1 MDTEK
6 ITRAR
11 ILRAQIETMAQS
23 LDDETAETVPEL
35 FPEWNPDSCSYVT
48 GDRVKRNGLL
58 YKVLQSHT
66 SQAGWTPEDA
76 PSLFAQ
82 ILPGQGGTAIG
93 VWEKPDSTNTYMTG
107 DRAHYPTMA
116 DPIYESLID
125 NNVWSPEEYPQ
136 GWQIVEE

>member
-58 YKVLQSHT
+58 YKVLQPHT
-66 SQAGWTPEDA
+66 SQAGWPPEDA
-76 PSLFAQ
+76 PSLFAR

-93 VWEKPDSTNTYMTG
+93 VWKQPDSTNPYMTG
-107 DRAHYPTMA
+107 DRAHYPTIN
-116 DPIYESLID
+116 DPVYRSRID
-125 NNVWSPEEYPQ
+125 NNVWSPAAYPDGWEQEET
-136 GWQIVEE
+136 

>member
-35 FPEWNPDSCSYVT
+35 FPEWNPNSCSYVI

-58 YKVLQSHT
+58 YKVLQPHT

-76 PSLFAQ
+76 PPLFAQ
-82 ILPGQGGTAIG
+82 ILPGQDGTAIG
-93 VWEKPDSTNTYMTG
+93 VWKQPDSTNPYMTG
-107 DRAHYPTMA
+107 DRTHYPTMA
-116 DPIYESLID
+116 DPIYESLIN

-136 GWQIVEE
+136 GWQLVE

>member
-1 MDTEK
+1 MDAEK

-93 VWEKPDSTNTYMTG
+93 VWKKPDSTNTYMTG

-125 NNVWSPEEYPQ
+125 NNVWSPEEYPA
-136 GWQIVEE
+136 GWREV

>member
-136 GWQIVEE
+136 GWQLIE

>member
-58 YKVLQSHT
+58 YKVLQPHT
-66 SQAGWTPEDA
+66 SQAGWPPEDA

-93 VWEKPDSTNTYMTG
+93 VWVKPDSANPYMAG
-107 DRAHYPTMA
+107 DRTHYPTMA

-125 NNVWSPEEYPQ
+125 NNVWSPEEYPA
-136 GWQIVEE
+136 GWREV

>member
-1 MDTEK
+1 MDIEK

-58 YKVLQSHT
+58 YKVLQPHT

-76 PSLFAQ
+76 PSLFAR
-82 ILPGQGGTAIG
+82 ILAGQDGTEIG
-93 VWEKPDSTNTYMTG
+93 VWEQPDSTNTYMTG
-107 DRAHYPTMA
+107 DRTHYPTMA

-136 GWQIVEE
+136 GWQLIE

>member
-1 MDTEK
+1 MDNIIE
-6 ITRAR
+6 RAR
-11 ILRAQIETMAQS
+11 ILRGTIEEMAQS
-23 LDDETAETVPEL
+23 LDDSTAESVPEL
-35 FPEWNPDSCSYVT
+35 FPEWNPEGCDYEP

-58 YKVLQSHT
+58 YKVLQPHT

-93 VWEKPDSTNTYMTG
+93 VWKKPDSTNTYMTG

-125 NNVWSPEEYPQ
+125 NNVWSPEEYPA
-136 GWQIVEE
+136 GWREI

>member
-58 YKVLQSHT
+58 YKVLQPHT
-66 SQAGWTPEDA
+66 SQAGWPPEDA
-76 PSLFAQ
+76 PSLFAR

-93 VWEKPDSTNTYMTG
+93 VWVKPDSTNPYMAG
-107 DRAHYPTMA
+107 DRTHYPTMA

-136 GWQIVEE
+136 GWKLVE

>member
-93 VWEKPDSTNTYMTG
+93 VWVKPDSMNPYMAG
-107 DRAHYPTMA
+107 DRTHYPTMA
-116 DPIYESLID
+116 DPIYESLIN

-136 GWQIVEE
+136 GWQLVE

>member
-1 MDTEK
+1 MNTEK

-58 YKVLQSHT
+58 YKVLQPHV

-76 PSLFAQ
+76 PSLFAR
-82 ILPGQGGTAIG
+82 ILAGQDGTEIG
-93 VWEKPDSTNTYMTG
+93 VWEQPDSTNPYMTG
-107 DRAHYPTMA
+107 DLTHYPTMA

-136 GWQIVEE
+136 GWQLIE

>member
-35 FPEWNPDSCSYVT
+35 FPEWNPNSCSYVI

-58 YKVLQSHT
+58 YKVLQPHT

-76 PSLFAQ
+76 PPLFAQ
-82 ILPGQGGTAIG
+82 ILPGQDGTAIG
-93 VWEKPDSTNTYMTG
+93 VWKQPDSTNPYMTG
-107 DRAHYPTMA
+107 DRTHYPTMA

-136 GWQIVEE
+136 GWQLVE